1 MEKRNE
7 FQVAFIGAGPV
18 GCVGALLMARAGFSV
33 LLVETATELP
43 VDLRASTF
51 HPPTLDM
58 LGSLGLTRF
67 LIDAGLIASRYQYR
81 DRNSGLYAE
90 FDLGVLDGIVE
101 HPFRVQCEQF
111 KLTRHVVSL
120 LEAMPN
126 AQVRMGTTLTHYTQ
140 DEQGVTARLEAVG
153 AIDEIRCD
161 YLIGAD
167 GSRSQVRQVM
177 GTEFEGFTYP
187 EQFLVVATDNPLEEQ
202 LPNLAH
208 VNYISAADEWC
219 VVLRVVDSWRVLFP
233 TDPNADSE
241 QLKDEQE
248 IEARLQRLA
257 PRETRYNVLHKSLY
271 RIHQR
276 VAKSYRQG
284 RVLLAGDAAHLNNP
298 LGGMGM
304 NGGLHDVFNLS
315 DKLIAVLKDTAPDSL
330 LDVYDRQRRTVT
342 WDFVQKQTIENKRR
356 IENADETARIDRIHE
371 LRRIASDKPAAIDY
385 LKHHNMI
392 DALEC
397 AAAIR

>member
-1 MEKRNE
+1 MENTND
-7 FQVAFIGAGPV
+7 FQVAVVGAGPV
-18 GCVGALLMARAGFSV
+18 GCVGALIMARAGFSV
-33 LLVETATELP
+33 LLVEAERELP

-58 LGSLGLTRF
+58 LDSLGLTRF

-81 DRNSGLYAE
+81 DRSSGLYAE
-90 FDLGVLDGIVE
+90 FDLGVLQGIVE

-120 LEAMPN
+120 LEDMPN
-126 AQVRMGTTLTHYTQ
+126 AQVRMGTTLQHYTQ
-140 DEQGVTARLEAVG
+140 DEQGVCIRLQSGDEV
-153 AIDEIRCD
+153 DEIQCD

-233 TDPNADSE
+233 TDPDADSDL
-241 QLKDEQE
+241 LKDEQQ
-248 IEARLQRLA
+248 IEERLQRLA
-257 PRETRYNVLHKSLY
+257 PREDRYNVLHKSLY

-315 DKLIAVLKDTAPDSL
+315 EKLIAVLQGTASDSL
-330 LDVYDRQRRTVT
+330 LDLYDRQRRTVT

-356 IENADETARIDRIHE
+356 IENADENARMDRIHE
-371 LRRIASDKPAAIDY
+371 LRGIAADTPAAIDY